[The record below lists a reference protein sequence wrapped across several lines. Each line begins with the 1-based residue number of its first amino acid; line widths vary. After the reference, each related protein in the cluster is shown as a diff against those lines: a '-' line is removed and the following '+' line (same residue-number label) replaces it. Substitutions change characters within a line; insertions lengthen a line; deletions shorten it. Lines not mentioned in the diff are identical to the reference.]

1 VHAAVIVRF
10 LIRLENHRFFW
21 DQDFERVAVLSALLV
36 SRGCAFARNPDA
48 LFGGVR
54 LTRTELV
61 RQENSLLLS
70 RIMYVEVQLL
80 GRQVVLAGHVSD
92 GPVDLANGELD
103 APVFKVEVVV
113 SLVCRLYIL
122 LLSDYFDCL
131 VLGA

>member
-1 VHAAVIVRF
+1 
-10 LIRLENHRFFW
+10 
-21 DQDFERVAVLSALLV
+21 
-36 SRGCAFARNPDA
+36 
-48 LFGGVR
+48 
-54 LTRTELV
+54 
-61 RQENSLLLS
+61 
-70 RIMYVEVQLL
+70 MYVEVQLL